1 MGISAR
7 DFIER
12 EMAGRWIAGPSLK
25 DAIERARQIES
36 KRMEPMIN
44 YLGEAFGSNDRK
56 KVGEAVRTYEE
67 LISLMAKNR
76 IKGSI
81 AVKPTQLGLLIS
93 YKLLERNYSEIVKE
107 AEKKGIFVWLDMEES
122 KYVDDTI
129 KLYKTHVKS
138 RTTGICIQSYLKR
151 SENDIKALSGYNAVV
166 RLVKGAYKPEP
177 ETGFTSRAEVTEN
190 YARLMRMLFET
201 YKKFTIA
208 THDTRMITEAMKLE
222 KRYKKDVSFAML
234 NGIRNGYAE
243 SLASKGYNIF
253 IYLPFGREWVS
264 YAYRRLREAS
274 NFLLLV
280 RSILSQNA

>member
-36 KRMEPMIN
+36 KGMEPMIN
-44 YLGEAFGSNDRK
+44 YLGEAFGSSDRK
-56 KVGEAVRTYEE
+56 KVGEAVRTYKE

-138 RTTGICIQSYLKR
+138 RATGICIQSYLKR
-151 SENDIKALSGYNAVV
+151 SEKDIKALSRYSAVV

-177 ETGFTSRAEVTEN
+177 ETGFTSRAEVTKN

-264 YAYRRLREAS
+264 YSYRRLREAS

>member
-44 YLGEAFGSNDRK
+44 YLGEAFGSSDRK
-56 KVGEAVRTYEE
+56 KVGEAVRTYKE

-93 YKLLERNYSEIVKE
+93 YGLLERNYSEIVKE
-107 AEKKGIFVWLDMEES
+107 AEKRGIFVWLDMEES

-208 THDTRMITEAMKLE
+208 THDTGMITEAMKLE